1 MIITIGITA
10 TVFFGL
16 TIYFISR
23 AYILAGV
30 LADQEEYYEGVSQTN
45 QYMYMRIK
53 QSLKEMQNIDRL
65 GAFEKDDES
74 GTTFELLK
82 QVIEELKEE
91 FDGEEKKEK

>member
-1 MIITIGITA
+1 MIIAIGITA

-53 QSLKEMQNIDRL
+53 QSLEEMQNIDRL

-74 GTTFELLK
+74 GTTFALLK

-91 FDGEEKKEK
+91 FDAEEKKEK

>member
-30 LADQEEYYEGVSQTN
+30 LADQEEYYDV
-45 QYMYMRIK
+45 K
-53 QSLKEMQNIDRL
+53 
-65 GAFEKDDES
+65 
-74 GTTFELLK
+74 
-82 QVIEELKEE
+82 
-91 FDGEEKKEK
+91 